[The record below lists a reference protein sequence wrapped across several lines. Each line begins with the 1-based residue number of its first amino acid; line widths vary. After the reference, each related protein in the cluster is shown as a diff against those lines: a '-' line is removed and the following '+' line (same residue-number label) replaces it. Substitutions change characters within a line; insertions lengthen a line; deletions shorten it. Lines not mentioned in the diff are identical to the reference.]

1 MTAATIL
8 WSAVLALMVPVLRSR
23 SLTEPLRAG
32 TRLLVQQPR
41 RLPAPD
47 LLLGRV
53 AAVLVPLAAS
63 LALAVV
69 PVGFAG
75 QAWVSTSAD
84 LVWFNA
90 AEVLLWVAW
99 WCAGWSPNSVHPLVG
114 AYRFLAQG
122 LSYELPLMISLI
134 TVGVAAR
141 SLRVDD
147 VLAAQQS
154 VWFVVL
160 MPVAAVVFVGAA
172 AAFASWGPF
181 ASPMGH
187 DLGGGALAETT
198 GPARL
203 ALGAGRAMFLGVA
216 AAMTATLFLGGPAG
230 PVAAGWWWLL
240 LKTLLVAALLVAVAA
255 RLPALPPDRTVDVAW
270 VVVLPLTILQALVVS
285 VLVLLGV
292 L

>member
-8 WSAVLALMVPVLRSR
+8 WAAVLALLVPALRSR
-23 SLTEPLRAG
+23 SLLGPVRSG
-32 TRLLVQQPR
+32 TRLLVEQPR

-47 LLLGRV
+47 RLLGRV
-53 AAVLVPLAAS
+53 AAVLVPLAAL

-75 QAWVSTSAD
+75 EAWVSTSAD

-99 WCAGWSPNSVHPLVG
+99 WCAGWSPNSVPPLVG

-134 TVGVAAR
+134 TVGVAAG
-141 SLRVDD
+141 SLRVAD
-147 VLAAQQS
+147 VQAAQQQ

-181 ASPMGH
+181 ASPMGR
-187 DLGGGALAETT
+187 DLGGGVLGETN

-203 ALGAGRAMFLGVA
+203 ALGAGRALFLGVA
-216 AAMTATLFLGGPAG
+216 AAMAATLFLGGPAG
-230 PVAAGWWWLL
+230 PVAAGWWWLM
-240 LKTLLVAALLVAVAA
+240 LKTFLVALVMVAVAG
-255 RLPALPPDRTVDVAW
+255 RLPVLPPDRTVDVGW
-270 VVVLPLTILQALVVS
+270 VVVLPLTILQALLVS
-285 VLVLLGV
+285 VLLLLGV